1 MRPAGRNEPEQESPM
16 TYQAY
21 LDTIKAK
28 TGKTPAD
35 FRKLA
40 AKKGLTEY
48 PELMSWLKSDFDL
61 GHGHANV
68 IAHEIVNADVPKVTA
83 DEAIARLFAGK
94 KEKWRKPYDL
104 LVAKL
109 ARFGAD
115 VTVAPTHTYISLL
128 RKGKKFGIVVPSAAE
143 RLDIGIKLKGVAPTK
158 RFESAGTWQNMVT
171 HRVRI
176 KDPKEIDKEVLGW
189 LERAYRIA

>member
-1 MRPAGRNEPEQESPM
+1 M

-40 AKKGLTEY
+40 AKKGLTKY
-48 PELMSWLKSDFDL
+48 PELMTWLKTEFDL

-68 IAHEIVNADVPKVTA
+68 IAHEIVNADAPKVTK
-83 DEAIARLFAGK
+83 DEAISKLFAGK
-94 KEKWRKPYDL
+94 KEKWRKPYDAL
-104 LVAKL
+104 AEKIAK
-109 ARFGAD
+109 FGVD
-115 VTVAPTHTYISLL
+115 VTVASTSTYISLL
-128 RKGKKFGIVVPSAAE
+128 RNGKKFGIVMPSSAE
-143 RLDIGIKLKGVAPTK
+143 RLDIGIKFKGVAPTA
-158 RFESAGTWQNMVT
+158 RLEAAGTWHNMVT

-176 KDPKEIDKEVLGW
+176 TDPKQIDKELLAW
-189 LERAYRIA
+189 LKQAYELA

>member
-1 MRPAGRNEPEQESPM
+1 M

-40 AKKGLTEY
+40 AKKGLTKY
-48 PELMSWLKSDFDL
+48 PELTAWLKADFEL

-68 IAHEIVNADVPKVTA
+68 IAHEIMNADAPKVT
-83 DEAIARLFAGK
+83 EEQAIAKLFAGK
-94 KEKWRKPYDL
+94 KEKWRKPYDTL
-104 LVAKL
+104 IAKL
-109 ARFGAD
+109 SKFGAD
-115 VTVAPTHTYISLL
+115 VSIGTTSTYISLL
-128 RKGKKFGIVVPSAAE
+128 RNSKKFGIIMPSSAD
-143 RLDIGIKLKGVAPTK
+143 RLDLGIKFKGMKPVARLK
-158 RFESAGTWQNMVT
+158 SAGTWHNMVT

-176 KDPKEIDKEVLGW
+176 SDPKEIDKEVLAW
-189 LERAYRIA
+189 LKQAYDVA

>member
-1 MRPAGRNEPEQESPM
+1 M

-40 AKKGLTEY
+40 AKKGLTKY
-48 PELMSWLKSDFDL
+48 PELVSWLKTDFEL

-68 IAHEIVNADVPKVTA
+68 IAHEIMNVDAPKVTRE
-83 DEAIARLFAGK
+83 EAIAKLFAGK
-94 KEKWRKPYDL
+94 KEKWRKPYDTL
-104 LVAKL
+104 AAKL
-109 ARFGAD
+109 SKFGKD
-115 VTVAPTHTYISLL
+115 VSVGTTSSYISLL
-128 RKGKKFGIVVPSAAE
+128 RDGKKFGIVMPSSAE
-143 RLDIGIKLKGVAPTK
+143 RLDLGIKFKGVKPTT
-158 RFESAGTWQNMVT
+158 RLESAGTWQNMVT

-176 KDPKEIDKEVLGW
+176 HDPKEIDKEVLAW
-189 LERAYRIA
+189 LKQAYDVA